1 MLYFSIADRKKLNIC
16 PIGNEKVLYWV
27 LREKYMNYSATIV
40 WISPFASLSRNDII
54 KSSQN
59 KIYKIKYRFE

>member
-1 MLYFSIADRKKLNIC
+1 
-16 PIGNEKVLYWV
+16 
-27 LREKYMNYSATIV
+27 MNYSATIV